1 MRVTRRKV
9 MRKPRAVCCKS
20 ECLHKT
26 PNYKNDLS
34 GILLLTFLYIL
45 QGIPLGL
52 AAAIPYLLQSDAH
65 TANYKY
71 QAIFSW
77 VFWPFSLKLAWA
89 PIVDSLYF
97 RRLGRR
103 KSWLIP
109 IQYAI
114 GIDLF
119 VLAGKVN
126 AWLGRPAG
134 QNWGPLGVAGD
145 VQIWS
150 LTCAFF
156 GLTLLA
162 ATQDIVV
169 DGWALTMLSKENVGW
184 ASTCNSVGQSLG
196 YIIAFIV
203 FLALESPEICNN
215 YLRFTPVPG
224 QGLIS
229 FSGFLYFWGV
239 VFVLSTTVVAIFKSE
254 VADSSSRRRS
264 SGDDQSHL
272 LAQDEVTGRV
282 PLVTTRGDGSADEEE
297 DGLANGAVLSSPQVE
312 RRESVD
318 FSDNCNHASMLN
330 ESRLILQTDKEEERE
345 RRRRTTSDGEGDKK
359 EDEETERHLSLI
371 QTYHV
376 MLGVLRLRPVL
387 KYIVFVFF
395 VKFVFS
401 ASDNVFGL
409 KLLEN
414 GLSKERLALMGTI
427 VLPLQAILPLVVT
440 PWSNGPRPLSTY
452 LFAALPRALLAS
464 LTVAIVHY
472 MPYFRQVVENA
483 TGPPTYV
490 FSTAFYVLVLCKML
504 IYSTFSHVMFVC
516 QMAYHARVSDP
527 SIGGTYMTLL
537 NTAANLAGSLP
548 ATLMLYLVDPLTWH
562 SCDGIDI
569 ARATSIFTNATAA
582 ASPVSESVV
591 DAWISSNA
599 TCKAAAGIEACKAL
613 KGTCHTIVDGFYI
626 EVGFCILVGVVSY
639 FAFLRSA
646 ASKLDRL
653 PVSSYRYRRAPP
665 ACCRRD

>member
-1 MRVTRRKV
+1 MPRRARAKRRKLAASPPSLGAKIV
-9 MRKPRAVCCKS
+9 TEDMADAS
-20 ECLHKT
+20 
-26 PNYKNDLS
+26 
-34 GILLLTFLYIL
+34 
-45 QGIPLGL
+45 GIPLGL

-272 LAQDEVTGRV
+272 LSQDEATGRV
-282 PLVTTRGDGSADEEE
+282 PLVTTRGDGSTDEEEEE

-312 RRESVD
+312 RQESVD

-345 RRRRTTSDGEGDKK
+345 RERRRRTTSDGEGDKK
-359 EDEETERHLSLI
+359 EDEEAEHHLSLI

-395 VKFVFS
+395 VKLWDGMLPALLVFFVS
-401 ASDNVFGL
+401 NV
-409 KLLEN
+409 
-414 GLSKERLALMGTI
+414 
-427 VLPLQAILPLVVT
+427 ILPILRVAMSLLVGLERVRQSSA
-440 PWSNGPRPLSTY
+440 WDE
-452 LFAALPRALLAS
+452 ALLAS

-472 MPYFRQVVENA
+472 MPYFRQVVANA

-548 ATLMLYLVDPLTWH
+548 ATLMLYLVDPLTWR
-562 SCDGIDI
+562 SCDGIDM

-591 DAWISSNA
+591 GAWISNNA

-646 ASKLDRL
+646 ANKLDRL